1 MSQYHALNDVSHTD
15 DLSDNAAKV
24 PTVDTYLADIK
35 AKNAAG
41 ANPPIM
47 GAFVVYNLPNRDCAA
62 LASNGEYQVA
72 QDGLNKYKTYV
83 DNIAAAIKKYP
94 EVSIA
99 LVIGKPVHCSA
110 NSIAHTNPSPPTQS
124 PTVSATSSQ
133 T

>member
-1 MSQYHALNDVSHTD
+1 M
-15 DLSDNAAKV
+15 
-24 PTVDTYLADIK
+24 DTYLADIK

-99 LVIGKPVHCSA
+99 LVIGK
-110 NSIAHTNPSPPTQS
+110 HTPS
-124 PTVSATSSQ
+124 
-133 T
+133 